1 MEGKNVPKR
10 AKPWRPKGPPRRVAH
25 AATKAA
31 VEAIL
36 GRDRNQPLSQ
46 SSESPVTG
54 NPWHGQRKKR
64 RSTYSI
70 PGQTADELWLDKK
83 LTP

>member
-1 MEGKNVPKR
+1 MKNKNISKP
-10 AKPWRPKGPPRRVAH
+10 AKPWRPKGPPRRVAY
-25 AATKAA
+25 ATTKAT

-54 NPWHGQRKKR
+54 NSWHGQRKVR

-70 PGQTADELWLDKK
+70 PGQTADELWLDNK
-83 LTP
+83 LAP